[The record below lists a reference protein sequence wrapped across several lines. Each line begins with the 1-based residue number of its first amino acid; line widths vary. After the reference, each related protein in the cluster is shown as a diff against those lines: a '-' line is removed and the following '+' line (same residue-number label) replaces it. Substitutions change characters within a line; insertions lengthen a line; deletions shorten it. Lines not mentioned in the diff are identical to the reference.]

1 MHSIFLFDDSLDS
14 VCNSFLKKT
23 ISDLEDLKTIND
35 DLQILINDEKWEG
48 DAHDKAE
55 AAVEMMEAYRADLK
69 SLCDELKKI
78 VDDVVSDANDFE
90 SVSDKVASIKKV

>member
-1 MHSIFLFDDSLDS
+1 
-14 VCNSFLKKT
+14 
-23 ISDLEDLKTIND
+23 
-35 DLQILINDEKWEG
+35 
-48 DAHDKAE
+48 
-55 AAVEMMEAYRADLK
+55 MMEAYRADLK

>member
-1 MHSIFLFDDSLDS
+1 MRRGTTPTL
-14 VCNSFLKKT
+14 T
-23 ISDLEDLKTIND
+23 ITVTGLDLEDLKTIND
-35 DLQILINDEKWEG
+35 DLQILINDEMWEG